1 VVAVFKICCL
11 FLLPNDKP
19 PKQKGDKAETDPE
32 GYWAMSLSKFLSA
45 PKDFLNM
52 LKNYDRDNIPDALIK
67 KVVPLVEMEVMS
79 EARIKGASQD
89 LLPVRVWVK
98 AMIKYYE
105 VLKIVNPMR
114 ETARVM
120 KEKLDVVMTALA
132 EKQKMVREINAELDE
147 LNANGAALVAKAK
160 ALNDEIED
168 CNKKL
173 VRAEKMIGGLE
184 GDKVRW
190 TDTVADLSKQKE
202 MLIGDCLV
210 AAGMVSYA
218 GPFTADY
225 REQLET
231 MWRTNIKKFGIKV
244 T

>member
-1 VVAVFKICCL
+1 
-11 FLLPNDKP
+11 
-19 PKQKGDKAETDPE
+19 
-32 GYWAMSLSKFLSA
+32 
-45 PKDFLNM
+45 
-52 LKNYDRDNIPDALIK
+52 
-67 KVVPLVEMEVMS
+67 MEVMS

-89 LLPVRVWVK
+89 LLPVRIWVK

-120 KEKLDVVMTALA
+120 GEKLEVVMTALR
-132 EKQKMVREINAELDE
+132 EKQKMVKDINAELDE

-184 GDKVRW
+184 GEKVRW
-190 TDTVADLSKQKE
+190 TETVADLSKQKE

-218 GPFTADY
+218 GPFTAEY
-225 REQLET
+225 REALET

-244 T
+244 TQGVTMKIVLGNDVEIRRWGVAGLPSDNLSVENGIIMFGSRRWPLMIDP